1 MNHFE
6 LFDIKPDYALDLADL
21 QQRYRKLQQ
30 AMHPDRFANAS
41 ARDKLLAVQRTSQL
55 NDAYHTLREPLSR
68 AEYILSL
75 RGVDM
80 QHEQKTLQDP
90 EFLMAQMEWR
100 ERVEE
105 LSPGDFAAIDAAFR
119 DLEGETKLLQD
130 RLEQQLLA
138 DENEAAAETIRK
150 LKFMHKLGRELEAIE
165 DQ

>member
-6 LFDIKPDYALDLADL
+6 LFAIEPEYAVDLADL
-21 QQRYRKLQQ
+21 QVRYRKLQQ

-41 ARDKLLAVQRTSQL
+41 ERDKLLAVQRTSQL
-55 NDAYHTLREPLSR
+55 NDAYHTLRDPLGR
-68 AEYILSL
+68 AEYILGL

-105 LSPGDFAAIDAAFR
+105 LNAGDFTAIDQAYS
-119 DLEGETKLLQD
+119 DLERETKVLQEQ
-130 RLEQQLLA
+130 LEQQIAEA
-138 DENEAAAETIRK
+138 DNDEAANSIRK
-150 LKFMHKLGRELEAIE
+150 LKFMHKLGRELEALE
-165 DQ
+165 DA

>member
-1 MNHFE
+1 
-6 LFDIKPDYALDLADL
+6 
-21 QQRYRKLQQ
+21 
-30 AMHPDRFANAS
+30 
-41 ARDKLLAVQRTSQL
+41 
-55 NDAYHTLREPLSR
+55 
-68 AEYILSL
+68 
-75 RGVDM
+75 M